1 MYKGEKMKIITIKRK
16 IVFLILILFIITF
29 TLLFYIF
36 NIKNQKVIYESQN
49 EEIVDEK
56 LLDDISDEKICEDDE
71 SKPRAELLI
80 EQYKRKKLI
89 ALTFD
94 DGPSKYTSSLIDQLK
109 KREIPVTF
117 FVLGENVEKFPD
129 TLKFAY
135 DTGNEIGIHSYT
147 HKLFTKLKEEE
158 IYEQIEKTNT
168 ILNNLIDKVPT
179 LIRVPYGTRDE
190 RIDKILS
197 NVHLTDV
204 LWSVDSKD
212 WKLKNTNRIYQYV
225 MKYIKGNDIILM
237 HDTFKTSVEAAIL
250 IVDKLLSECYTFV
263 TISEYIDTKEYVEN
277 ISDITTL
284 K

>member
-1 MYKGEKMKIITIKRK
+1 MYKWERMKIITIKRK
-16 IVFLILILFIITF
+16 IVFSILILFIISLIF
-29 TLLFYIF
+29 LFYIF
-36 NIKNQKVIYESQN
+36 DIQNKKVIYESQN

-109 KREIPVTF
+109 KRETPATF
-117 FVLGENVEKFPD
+117 FVLGENVEKFPE

-225 MKYIKGNDIILM
+225 MKYIK
-237 HDTFKTSVEAAIL
+237 
-250 IVDKLLSECYTFV
+250 
-263 TISEYIDTKEYVEN
+263 
-277 ISDITTL
+277 
-284 K
+284 